1 MENQQ
6 DLMWF
11 LIGFGGVIV
20 TLTTIGFFRKSSVS
34 PLSDPYE
41 STVKPVVEKIEEL
54 LKMDWE
60 TYKQSKPMVVQ
71 LMQVAEV
78 YLKDCQS
85 KNTDPQVKWN
95 EFYFLMNKDRIQEIT
110 YFEERQQLLKKYLEK
125 VTLRLSLYEDM
136 IKHEYY
142 LANDNK
148 YSALNRSCS
157 AWQSAKTKY
166 DKVIYEID
174 QALDAIDSAQAM
186 ETMDL
191 FTKNKG
197 ISIMSSMS
205 NSSASSEID
214 DIKPAIRDLENYLK
228 ELKIKEETIFKSVDI
243 SDLSDFMVDMFLDWD
258 FDIMSFFTLSKLS
271 SAEDKIK
278 DLRRSL
284 KPLGQTLSE
293 QLAKRES
300 VKNIYFMKLS

>member
-11 LIGFGGVIV
+11 LLGFGGVIV
-20 TLTTIGFFRKSSVS
+20 TLASIGFFRKSSVT

-41 STVKPVVEKIEEL
+41 STVKPVIEKIEEL
-54 LKMDWE
+54 LKMDWVQ
-60 TYKQSKPMVVQ
+60 YKQNKPMVVQ
-71 LMQVAEV
+71 LMKVAEA

-85 KNTDPQVKWN
+85 KNRDPQVKWN
-95 EFYFLMNKDRIQEIT
+95 EFYFLMNKERIEEIA
-110 YFEERQQLLKKYLEK
+110 YFEERKQLLDKYLEK
-125 VTLRLSLYEDM
+125 VTLRLSLYEDS
-136 IKHEYY
+136 IKHAYY
-142 LANDNK
+142 IVHDSK
-148 YSALNRSCS
+148 YSALSRSYS
-157 AWQSAKTKY
+157 SWETAKNKY
-166 DKVIYEID
+166 NKVIYEID

-205 NSSASSEID
+205 NSSASSEVE

-228 ELKIKEETIFKSVDI
+228 ELKLKEETIFKSVDI
-243 SDLSDFMVDMFLDWD
+243 SDMSDLMVDMFLDWD

-271 SAEDKIK
+271 NAEDKIK
-278 DLRRSL
+278 DLKRNLR
-284 KPLGQTLSE
+284 PLGQTLSE
-293 QLAKRES
+293 QLSKREAL
-300 VKNIYFMKLS
+300 KNHYFATLS